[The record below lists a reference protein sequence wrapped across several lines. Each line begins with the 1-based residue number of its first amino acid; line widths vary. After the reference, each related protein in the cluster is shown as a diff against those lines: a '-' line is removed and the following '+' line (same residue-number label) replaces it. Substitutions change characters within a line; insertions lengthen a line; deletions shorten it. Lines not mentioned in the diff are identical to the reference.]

1 MFAAHVACVQTAV
14 DSELAFLADYQE
26 PVEGWG
32 RERVA
37 TLPTAA
43 TEQAALPVRMG
54 GMGIK
59 VMGLADARIAAMVAG
74 VAAAVRLREGA
85 TECGGLAGKDS
96 KGYSWVAD
104 MADEVLSFGGSQ
116 AEPLDYLN
124 VDSQPRDASPPNA
137 AAAAATAADA
147 TPAEDLPAPVLYNSP
162 RPTIAEAIS
171 GAAGAHTV
179 LGACNEGF
187 VQTLAIGAARD
198 ALSTRNTEIFDE
210 LTTRVIF
217 NPYGEPS
224 VIKCSIP
231 ESPKDVIVSC
241 ESNTMQHAIHQAA
254 EALQHIHLIDITHCS
269 AECSQ
274 RISALRLKFSNI
286 IFDVIPS
293 SHQFVLSSVA
303 FSFAIRHRL
312 GLNVG
317 FGHDFN
323 RTITDLFAKS
333 KICDL
338 LLHNAIRDTLVIAA
352 SLGGADFVCPE
363 PNQLWID
370 PATRAAV
377 VPDLAGRREG
387 KTYGIDVHAHSATS
401 TSTHSLTDRI
411 AYADTIKR
419 NGKGTVEAYHRART
433 ACEAADAAAR
443 ADNCP
448 QLVARARA
456 MRRACNQAHHGG
468 YEIAAAAAGDTFLPA
483 GFSEY
488 AGYADSARKTLKHIM
503 HPGDSLARD
512 EAGER
517 FDGGVAASWATR
529 SHRMFTAHSV
539 AVSATRAVYRAAS
552 RETRRTKT
560 PSSPPSAKYPHKY
573 SAHSARSA
581 TLRNARMSNR
591 VA

>member
-1 MFAAHVACVQTAV
+1 
-14 DSELAFLADYQE
+14 
-26 PVEGWG
+26 
-32 RERVA
+32 
-37 TLPTAA
+37 
-43 TEQAALPVRMG
+43 
-54 GMGIK
+54 
-59 VMGLADARIAAMVAG
+59 
-74 VAAAVRLREGA
+74 
-85 TECGGLAGKDS
+85 
-96 KGYSWVAD
+96 
-104 MADEVLSFGGSQ
+104 
-116 AEPLDYLN
+116 
-124 VDSQPRDASPPNA
+124 
-137 AAAAATAADA
+137 
-147 TPAEDLPAPVLYNSP
+147 
-162 RPTIAEAIS
+162 
-171 GAAGAHTV
+171 
-179 LGACNEGF
+179 
-187 VQTLAIGAARD
+187 
-198 ALSTRNTEIFDE
+198 
-210 LTTRVIF
+210 
-217 NPYGEPS
+217 
-224 VIKCSIP
+224 
-231 ESPKDVIVSC
+231 
-241 ESNTMQHAIHQAA
+241 MQHAIHQAA
-254 EALQHIHLIDITHCS
+254 EALQHIRLIDITHCS

-293 SHQFVLSSVA
+293 SHQFVLSSVV

-333 KICDL
+333 KVFDL
-338 LLHNAIRDTLVIAA
+338 LLHNAIRDALVIAA

-370 PATRAAV
+370 PATRAVV

-401 TSTHSLTDRI
+401 TSAHSLTDRI

-419 NGKGTVEAYHRART
+419 NGKGTVEAYHRAQA
-433 ACEAADAAAR
+433 ACEAAEAAAR
-443 ADNCP
+443 ADNHP

-488 AGYADSARKTLKHIM
+488 AGYSDSARKTLKYIM

-512 EAGER
+512 ETGER

-573 SAHSARSA
+573 SAHSTRSA
-581 TLRNARMSNR
+581 TLRTARMSDR
-591 VA
+591 VV